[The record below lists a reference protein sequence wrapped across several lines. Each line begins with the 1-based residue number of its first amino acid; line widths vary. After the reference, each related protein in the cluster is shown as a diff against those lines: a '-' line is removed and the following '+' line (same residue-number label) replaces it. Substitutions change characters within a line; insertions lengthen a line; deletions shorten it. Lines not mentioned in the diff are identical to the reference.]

1 MSEDEKIAREIVT
14 KWIWDCG
21 DSLSLSFIQ
30 SELLQQRIVE
40 AIALSGAGRG
50 LLEEARSFVA
60 WHTRPSP
67 RNVSDLLERIDCE
80 LAAPSTM
87 TSHDRSQGE

>member
-1 MSEDEKIAREIVT
+1 MTEDEKIARKIVE

-40 AIALSGAGRG
+40 AIGTLRSERQ
-50 LLEEARSFVA
+50 EA
-60 WHTRPSP
+60 
-67 RNVSDLLERIDCE
+67 
-80 LAAPSTM
+80 
-87 TSHDRSQGE
+87 